1 MKRRSLFKPIDPLDK
16 RLSEEAQRLRKQA
29 QGTPLGI
36 EREKLLCRARQ
47 AEEASQIFQWLGS
60 SGLRPPA
67 QR

>member
-1 MKRRSLFKPIDPLDK
+1 MKRRYFKPIDPLDK